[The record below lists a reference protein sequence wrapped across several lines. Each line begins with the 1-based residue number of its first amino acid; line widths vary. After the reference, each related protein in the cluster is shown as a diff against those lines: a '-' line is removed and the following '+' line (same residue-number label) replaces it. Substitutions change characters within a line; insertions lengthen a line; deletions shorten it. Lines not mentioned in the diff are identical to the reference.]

1 MALFGKFKDL
11 VGLEE
16 YDEYDEITEE
26 EIAETIE
33 SLDKPATEKPSGFLE
48 RMQKNDRNAARAS
61 LDRKSVV

>member
-26 EIAETIE
+26 EIAETME
-33 SLDKPATEKPSGFLE
+33 SLDKPINIITSKRRSYTSFLLTVW
-48 RMQKNDRNAARAS
+48 NLS
-61 LDRKSVV
+61 